1 MVGCLLLVIDAIT
14 INGIIRN
21 YFNYKLRER
30 KNLKGIQI
38 SQVRWPVELYE
49 WLQETAYQK
58 RQSINKTVIG
68 IVESVR
74 KQQKEAS

>member
-1 MVGCLLLVIDAIT
+1 MQGV
-14 INGIIRN
+14 
-21 YFNYKLRER
+21 
-30 KNLKGIQI
+30 QI

-49 WLQETAYQK
+49 WLQETAYRK
-58 RQSINKTVIG
+58 RQSINKTVIE